1 MGSVLCVAKRASSSA
16 TDHFSALKIWM
27 FENKFVSLPSH
38 LKTIEPMARPIREK
52 SGTGV
57 YHVMLRGIN
66 RQDIFEDEEDYL
78 QMTSI
83 LRGLTD
89 RYDDKGLRLPPL
101 CIFYAYCLMSNH
113 IHLLI
118 QEREEHISEV
128 VKRIGVTYAH
138 YFNKKYERNGHLFQ
152 DRFRSE
158 PVDSIEYFVILL
170 RYIHQNPLKARIVEE
185 IDDYPWSSWKEYV
198 SDSCIAPFCST
209 KVVFSRVPKEDLTE
223 LVSSPV
229 EEYGQILDIDTDGIR
244 PISDSDVKA
253 FLLKS
258 KGIANPLII
267 QSLEKTRRNEM
278 LISALSFGAGIR
290 QLSRLTG
297 VSFGVIQK
305 LQK

>member
-1 MGSVLCVAKRASSSA
+1 MEK
-16 TDHFSALKIWM
+16 LKM
-27 FENKFVSLPSH
+27 QTTNMVDEN
-38 LKTIEPMARPIREK
+38 I
-52 SGTGV
+52 
-57 YHVMLRGIN
+57 
-66 RQDIFEDEEDYL
+66 
-78 QMTSI
+78 
-83 LRGLTD
+83 
-89 RYDDKGLRLPPL
+89 
-101 CIFYAYCLMSNH
+101 
-113 IHLLI
+113 
-118 QEREEHISEV
+118 
-128 VKRIGVTYAH
+128 KRIG
-138 YFNKKYERNGHLFQ
+138 ELFPNCLTEVKDEKGRPQ
-152 DRFRSE
+152 VAIDF
-158 PVDSIEYFVILL
+158 DKL
-170 RYIHQNPLKARIVEE
+170 RQELSKNIVEGPE
-185 IDDYPWSSWKEYV
+185 ERYQFTWPDKRNAIRLANAPTTDTLRPCREESVDYPWSSWKEYV

-223 LVSSPV
+223 LFSSPV

>member
-1 MGSVLCVAKRASSSA
+1 M
-16 TDHFSALKIWM
+16 
-27 FENKFVSLPSH
+27 
-38 LKTIEPMARPIREK
+38 
-52 SGTGV
+52 
-57 YHVMLRGIN
+57 
-66 RQDIFEDEEDYL
+66 
-78 QMTSI
+78 
-83 LRGLTD
+83 
-89 RYDDKGLRLPPL
+89 
-101 CIFYAYCLMSNH
+101 
-113 IHLLI
+113 
-118 QEREEHISEV
+118 
-128 VKRIGVTYAH
+128 
-138 YFNKKYERNGHLFQ
+138 
-152 DRFRSE
+152 
-158 PVDSIEYFVILL
+158 
-170 RYIHQNPLKARIVEE
+170 EE

-267 QSLEKTRRNEM
+267 QSLEKT
-278 LISALSFGAGIR
+278 ISALSFGAGIR

>member
-1 MGSVLCVAKRASSSA
+1 MDHGVGS

-27 FENKFVSLPSH
+27 FENKFVFLPSH

-66 RQDIFEDEEDYL
+66 RQDIFEDEE
-78 QMTSI
+78 
-83 LRGLTD
+83 
-89 RYDDKGLRLPPL
+89 
-101 CIFYAYCLMSNH
+101 
-113 IHLLI
+113 
-118 QEREEHISEV
+118 E
-128 VKRIGVTYAH
+128 
-138 YFNKKYERNGHLFQ
+138 

>member
-1 MGSVLCVAKRASSSA
+1 
-16 TDHFSALKIWM
+16 M

-78 QMTSI
+78 
-83 LRGLTD
+83 
-89 RYDDKGLRLPPL
+89 
-101 CIFYAYCLMSNH
+101 
-113 IHLLI
+113 
-118 QEREEHISEV
+118 
-128 VKRIGVTYAH
+128 
-138 YFNKKYERNGHLFQ
+138 
-152 DRFRSE
+152 
-158 PVDSIEYFVILL
+158 
-170 RYIHQNPLKARIVEE
+170 
-185 IDDYPWSSWKEYV
+185 
-198 SDSCIAPFCST
+198 
-209 KVVFSRVPKEDLTE
+209 
-223 LVSSPV
+223 
-229 EEYGQILDIDTDGIR
+229 
-244 PISDSDVKA
+244 
-253 FLLKS
+253 
-258 KGIANPLII
+258 II

>member
-1 MGSVLCVAKRASSSA
+1 
-16 TDHFSALKIWM
+16 
-27 FENKFVSLPSH
+27 
-38 LKTIEPMARPIREK
+38 
-52 SGTGV
+52 
-57 YHVMLRGIN
+57 MLRGIN

-113 IHLLI
+113 VHLLI
-118 QEREEHISEV
+118 
-128 VKRIGVTYAH
+128 
-138 YFNKKYERNGHLFQ
+138 
-152 DRFRSE
+152 
-158 PVDSIEYFVILL
+158 

-198 SDSCIAPFCST
+198 SDICIAPFCST

-223 LVSSPV
+223 QVSSPV
-229 EEYGQILDIDTDGIR
+229 EEYGQILDIDTDDIR